1 MNESNLKTKVLK
13 LYSLIR
19 EQENWY
25 DSQKCPGAYCYRESM
40 HAAYIGLE
48 PAMNGKRRKRG
59 NTRVKMRGLGSEQ
72 CGVEP
77 ARGKT

>member
-25 DSQKCPGAYCYRESM
+25 GSQKCPKAYCHRESKD
-40 HAAYIGLE
+40 AAFIGSE
-48 PAMNGKRRKRG
+48 RERIGRKRINEG
-59 NTRVKMRGLGSEQ
+59 ELDPKWGDG
-72 CGVEP
+72 
-77 ARGKT
+77 

>member
-25 DSQKCPGAYCYRESM
+25 GSQKCPKAYCYRETKY
-40 HAAYIGLE
+40 AAFI
-48 PAMNGKRRKRG
+48 
-59 NTRVKMRGLGSEQ
+59 GSERERES
-72 CGVEP
+72 GG
-77 ARGKT
+77 RG